1 MQPAAT
7 MFHNFHRKALAVGAG
22 LAITVGAASTLMAPP
37 ASAHASAAP
46 RSAAGHVSTPVAHA
60 SNAYSCVMYGRA
72 GISAV
77 IAVLSRDPYAGAGSL
92 MSIAANASGC
102 GNWVAGTIC
111 SASRQ
116 RWGGPFRSIV
126 RVVTRGR
133 YSTC

>member
-1 MQPAAT
+1 MQIGAT
-7 MFHNFHRKALAVGAG
+7 MLHSLHRKALAVGAG
-22 LAITVGAASTLMAPP
+22 LAITAGAASSLTVPP

-46 RSAAGHVSTPVAHA
+46 RGAAGHVATPIAHA

-72 GISAV
+72 GVSAV
-77 IAVLSRDPYAGAGSL
+77 IATLSRDPYEGAQSL
-92 MSIAANASGC
+92 VSIASNASGC
-102 GNWVAGTIC
+102 GNWVAGVIC

-116 RWGGPFRSIV
+116 WWGGPFRSIV